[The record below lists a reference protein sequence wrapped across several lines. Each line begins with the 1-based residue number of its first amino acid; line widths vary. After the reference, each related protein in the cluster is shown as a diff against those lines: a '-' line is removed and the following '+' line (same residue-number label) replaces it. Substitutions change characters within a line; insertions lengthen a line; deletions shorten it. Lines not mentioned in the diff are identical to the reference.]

1 MVIYTS
7 EMNGVYTLDI
17 QGRLTAAEAP
27 QLQVELTKVMRNA
40 KELVLDFAHLE
51 YIASAGLRQLM
62 IAQKYMENK
71 GSGITVKN
79 VGPEIMEILE
89 DTGFDSVLKIEK

>member
-1 MVIYTS
+1 MVIYTN
-7 EMNGVYTLDI
+7 EIDGVYTMDV

-27 QLQVELTKVMRNA
+27 QLQAELTKVMRNA
-40 KELVLDFAHLE
+40 KELILDFSHLE

-71 GSGITVKN
+71 GSSIVLKN
-79 VGPEIMEILE
+79 VNDQIMEILE